1 MMKQSFYGML
11 LFIFLVLPPVATI
24 MESIMIVHMHMQ
36 MTLLVIS
43 GLLMGRFFQ
52 LKFPQFFSKWNHNGI
67 PGILLFAVIWS
78 YWMVPRAMDEAL
90 TIQMVELFKFV
101 SLPFLAGVPLRDSWK
116 KIGSVGQKVVFG
128 FLIIVFSVM
137 AWLYIGAD
145 SQICNNYLQVE
156 QQTLGWGSLFI
167 GALLLVYVIQLF
179 FIDTTAYEEA
189 EQCS

>member
-1 MMKQSFYGML
+1 MKQSFYGML

>member
-1 MMKQSFYGML
+1 MKQSFYGML
-11 LFIFLVLPPVATI
+11 LFIFLALPPVAAI
-24 MESIMIVHMHMQ
+24 MESVMIVHMHMQ
-36 MTLLVIS
+36 MTFLVIS

-52 LKFPQFFSKWNHNGI
+52 LKFPQFFSKWNRNGI

-78 YWMVPRAMDEAL
+78 YWMIPRAMDEAL
-90 TIQMVELFKFV
+90 MIQLVELFKFV

-116 KIGSVGQKVVFG
+116 KIGSAGQRIVFG
-128 FLIIVFSVM
+128 FLILVFSVM

-189 EQCS
+189 EQSS